1 MFMVRNKHFATFGVP
16 VQVCYVTWTALAY
29 SSPSTS
35 SNAVDIHKIIM
46 RTYSQEFAVWGEKQQ
61 AKRWDKTTT
70 TAPNAKPTMLPGENF
85 ISEMASFLSLYATTF
100 SRDTE
105 SKMSKL
111 PSFWPRAIV
120 EPSGE
125 YATARPP
132 FLSFLTCREEAK
144 RGTTLH
150 H

>member
-1 MFMVRNKHFATFGVP
+1 MFMVSNNNFATFRVP
-16 VQVCYVTWTALAY
+16 VQVCYVTWTSLAY

-46 RTYSQEFAVWGEKQQ
+46 RTYSQKFPVWGEKQQ
-61 AKRWDKTTT
+61 AKQWDERTT
-70 TAPNAKPTMLPGENF
+70 TAPNAKPTVTLPGENF

-132 FLSFLTCREEAK
+132 FLSFLTYREEAK

-150 H
+150 